1 MFVLGFNICGDLP
14 CNQILIACRS
24 AGMASWPTAIS
35 THGILCHSTQRHAG
49 SRATRLSTGQ
59 RLLDRLHPRYRCRVV
74 DAHDLLRQQIL
85 GQFYPCIGAISA
97 FNQKTYRFGLYPEFA
112 SEGAVRAVCHDL
124 YCFLHEFPSVDNR
137 FITFISMFRGP
148 SIESE
153 QHFED
158 LLWTQLQAMH
168 FVDSDFF
175 AWDTSVVDDP
185 ASHHFSYSVGGR
197 AMYVI
202 GMHPKASRLARTRP
216 YPTMVF
222 NLHQQF
228 ERLRALGKFET
239 MKHTIRAREMINQG
253 SINPMLTSFGENSEA
268 RQYSGRAVPTD
279 WSCPFHPRR
288 QDTT

>member
-1 MFVLGFNICGDLP
+1 MQPNSHRMPLSGNGVMADSDKHPWNPLSFDP
-14 CNQILIACRS
+14 TACRFS
-24 AGMASWPTAIS
+24 SYAAFNGT
-35 THGILCHSTQRHAG
+35 TV
-49 SRATRLSTGQ
+49 TRPLAPQ
-59 RLLDRLHPRYRCRVV
+59 VPADAELV